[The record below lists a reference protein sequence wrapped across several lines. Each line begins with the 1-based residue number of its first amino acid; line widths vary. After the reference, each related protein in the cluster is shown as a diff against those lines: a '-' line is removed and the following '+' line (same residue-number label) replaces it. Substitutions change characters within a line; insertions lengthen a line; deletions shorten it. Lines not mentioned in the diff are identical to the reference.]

1 MIHTRFIIAACV
13 LLVSFARAGT
23 AQERDVRPTIAELSG
38 GAFVLFAPKIVP
50 THGDEEAA
58 ALARTPI
65 LAAQLFADDD
75 GIVHRLLVDERG
87 DFVFGYDL
95 RVEPLDDPGGR
106 FRVSAR
112 PLDPKLEARLRARS
126 SSARKADA
134 SSLSA
139 RHISTLARATPTRI
153 VTEADSF
160 ALDLLV
166 NEAAAIKIVDH
177 VKIARTRE
185 RLVAPPR
192 AAPPRDFSITD
203 VDLALQD
210 FRLVIDGEEAY
221 TTNPKRSCRGSLVFL
236 ELPGQGRFI
245 FSLAPHEGYRFAKTA
260 TIENDRIVFEWQG
273 KRYEWI
279 SREPIVAGG
288 GTWRL
293 WMLHDFAAEN
303 ALGYTPPDAEAG
315 RPSETERALTNPL
328 AVIAERTRDRGRAGF
343 GGSSAKTRMRVRIG
357 GSNDIETLM
366 PRRLKD
372 SPR

>member
-1 MIHTRFIIAACV
+1 MTHTRFIIAACV
-13 LLVSFARAGT
+13 LLVSLTCAGA
-23 AQERDVRPTIAELSG
+23 AQEREARLTIAELSG
-38 GAFVLFAPKIVP
+38 GAFVSFAPKIMS

-58 ALARTPI
+58 ARTPMPT
-65 LAAQLFADDD
+65 LAGQLFADDG
-75 GIVHRLLVDERG
+75 GIIHRLLVNERG

-95 RVEPLDDPGGR
+95 SVEPLAEPGR

-126 SSARKADA
+126 SSTRETNA
-134 SSLSA
+134 SLPAS
-139 RHISTLARATPTRI
+139 HISTLARATPTQI

-166 NEAAAIKIVDH
+166 NEAAEIKIVDH

-185 RLVAPPR
+185 QLITPPR

-203 VDLALQD
+203 VDLALRD
-210 FRLVIDGEEAY
+210 FRLVIDGEEVY
-221 TTNPKRSCRGSLVFL
+221 TASPKRSCRGSLVFL
-236 ELPGQGRFI
+236 ELPDQGRFI
-245 FSLAPHEGYRFAKTA
+245 FSLAPHEGYRFTKTA
-260 TIENDRIVFEWQG
+260 TIEHDRIVFESKG

-288 GTWRL
+288 GKWRL
-293 WMLHDFAAEN
+293 WMLHDFAPEN
-303 ALGYTPPDAEAG
+303 PLGYTTPDSEAA
-315 RPSETERALTNPL
+315 RPTETERALTNPL

-343 GGSSAKTRMRVRIG
+343 GGSSSTKTRMRVTIG
-357 GSNDIETLM
+357 GSNDVETLM
-366 PRRLKD
+366 PRRPTD